1 MPRPPIRLP
10 RIALIALLLTALAA
24 AAGVPPQT
32 DPPSLTPVEKV
43 LQRRL
48 EQMLRGPAFQHGFW
62 GVYVYDASRQRVL
75 FDHNGERWF
84 TPASNTKL
92 FTLAT
97 ALSLLG
103 SNFRFHTVV
112 QSTVAPNA
120 QGVVAGNV
128 LLVGAGDP
136 SLSGRSYPY
145 EVPPPEPAL
154 PYDPNAIPLLLAR
167 SLAGRG
173 VTRVQGNIVGDDSYF
188 SDDPYP
194 VGWAIDDMLW
204 DYGAPVSAL
213 TLNDN
218 TRFLQIYPGPRP
230 GSLPRLVWTPALHPP
245 VTENLIRTGAPGSV
259 TRLDLNLDPATG
271 ALRLTGAIALDS
283 PGVLEALAVRH
294 PALYAAQLLKQAL
307 EAQGIKVDGKAIACH
322 RNCVSGQP
330 YQLTEWESP
339 PLAEIEQVTAKVSQ
353 NLEAELLLR
362 VLGKLLGNSASPAG
376 DAGPEPETHA
386 GEAVVHGFLY
396 QAGLNASDTALVDGS
411 GLARSDLVTPA
422 GIARLLLYMDHSK
435 EAKAWRA
442 LFPVA
447 GEDGTLQHRFL
458 HDAATGRLDAKT
470 GSLSHVNSLSG
481 YVRAREGDTLV
492 FSILSNNVNR
502 PNSAVRKQIDQMANL
517 LAAW

>member
-1 MPRPPIRLP
+1 MPSRTVRLT
-10 RIALIALLLTALAA
+10 RIALIALLLPAVAA
-24 AAGVPPQT
+24 AAGVPPKT
-32 DPPSLTPVEKV
+32 DPPLTPVEKV

-48 EQMLRGPAFQHGFW
+48 GQILRGPGFQHGFW
-62 GVYVYDASRQRVL
+62 GVYVYDASRRRVL

-84 TPASNTKL
+84 TPASNAKL

-112 QSTVAPNA
+112 QSTAAPDA
-120 QGVVAGNV
+120 QGVIAGNV
-128 LLVGAGDP
+128 VLVGAGDP

-154 PYDPNAIPLLLAR
+154 PYDPSAIPLLLAR

-173 VTRVQGNIVGDDSYF
+173 VTQIKGNIVGDDSYF
-188 SDDPYP
+188 TDDPYP

-230 GSLPRLVWTPALHPP
+230 GALPRLVWTPALNPP
-245 VTENLIRTGAPGSV
+245 ATENLIRTGAAGSA
-259 TRLDLNLDPATG
+259 TRVDLNLDPATG
-271 ALRLTGAIALDS
+271 ALRLTGMMALDN

-294 PALYAAQLLKQAL
+294 PALYAGQLLKQAL
-307 EAQGIKVDGKAIACH
+307 EAQGIKVEGKVIACH
-322 RNCVSGQP
+322 SNCLSGPP
-330 YQLTEWESP
+330 YQLTAWQSP

-362 VLGKLLGNSASPAG
+362 VLGKLLGNSASPAHDPSP
-376 DAGPEPETHA
+376 DAETRA

-396 QAGLNASDTALVDGS
+396 QAGLNATDTALIDGS

-422 GIARLLLYMDHSK
+422 GIVRLLLYMDRGQ
-435 EAKAWRA
+435 EAKAWHA
-442 LFPVA
+442 LLPVA

-458 HDAATGRLDAKT
+458 HEAATGRLDAKT

-481 YVRAREGDTLV
+481 YVQAREGDTLV

-502 PNSAVRKQIDQMANL
+502 PNAAVRKQIDQIANL